1 VKGEEFKD
9 GEDFQE
15 TVVTL
20 NGEDFQ
26 GVAGK
31 GESFQ
36 EVGQVSRYRADF
48 SPAAM
53 VSISR
58 ESIY

>member
-1 VKGEEFKD
+1 VKGEEFQD
-9 GEDFQE
+9 
-15 TVVTL
+15 
-20 NGEDFQ
+20 GEDFQ